1 MTLGLGTYL
10 PSNSSI
16 VQILGRRCGGTASAL
31 GGGLP
36 FLTGALMTPLTGL
49 LGQQSVM
56 LMSAA
61 MSGFFAVA
69 AACGPDG
76 TPKQARTRG
85 ECAWAGE
92 G

>member
-1 MTLGLGTYL
+1 
-10 PSNSSI
+10 
-16 VQILGRRCGGTASAL
+16 
-31 GGGLP
+31 
-36 FLTGALMTPLTGL
+36 MTPLTGL